1 VRATCSIASW
11 WEEKADWSSLRWR
24 ISLGAVRRPG
34 VGGAFGREGLLAGE
48 DVPDRFGE
56 AVGEVDL
63 GDLGPRCFADPC
75 FVCW

>member
-1 VRATCSIASW
+1 
-11 WEEKADWSSLRWR
+11 
-24 ISLGAVRRPG
+24 
-34 VGGAFGREGLLAGE
+34 LLAGE